1 MGADSGAKKKKFMF
15 VNRRAPHGTIYA
27 LEALEVMLIGAA
39 FEQEVSVVFLDD
51 GIFQLVAGQDTYA
64 VQMKNF
70 APAFG
75 ALKDY
80 DLEAFYV
87 EKESMEARGIAA
99 GDLLVPVSVKNT
111 AEIADLMESHDVILS
126 F

>member
-1 MGADSGAKKKKFMF
+1 MGADTETKKKFMF

-39 FEQEVSVVFLDD
+39 FEQKVSVVFLDD
-51 GIFQLVAGQDTYA
+51 GIFQLVAGQDTHA

-80 DLEAFYV
+80 DIETFYV
-87 EKESMEARGIAA
+87 EKESMDARGIAA
-99 GDLLVPVSVKNT
+99 GDLLVPVSVKNRT
-111 AEIADLMESHDVILS
+111 EIADLMESHDVILS